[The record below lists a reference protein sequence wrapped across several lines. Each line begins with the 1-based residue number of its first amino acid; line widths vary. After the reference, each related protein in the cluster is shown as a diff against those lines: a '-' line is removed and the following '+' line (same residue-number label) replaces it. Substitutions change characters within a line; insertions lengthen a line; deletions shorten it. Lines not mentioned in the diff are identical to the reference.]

1 MSSGGTIDRM
11 LDSIPGYA
19 GYRDKERRRDSD
31 RVIREN
37 LAREYGQLAERLGR
51 LATTLA
57 DERKI
62 MAIPV
67 VDKPYKR
74 LTSFIDRVR
83 TASYGYA
90 PLFSEASVDA
100 DALDQVALFDRAL
113 ADQKE
118 TLSEQI
124 ADLEKTSPDDASF
137 KSLASEIVE
146 TIDGLHE
153 RFDKRHEVIHA
164 GKSLPTKDVVSYL
177 EPATP
182 KAAPAAYRLHETEAV
197 SYDGGNYSVAG
208 RVTVETDHGAWRA
221 FQLRGGAGDAW
232 LVVSA
237 DPSQPSYWM
246 RRVSITGG
254 LDDETVTVDGGTYN
268 RDNVQNG
275 KGEVIGAS
283 GAAANQPVRF
293 GRYRAASGDNL
304 LFAFDWG
311 SGTIALI
318 GAETNPASLD
328 VFTREK

>member
-1 MSSGGTIDRM
+1 MSSGGSIDRM

-31 RVIREN
+31 RVVREN
-37 LAREYGQLAERLGR
+37 LAREYGQLADRLGR

-62 MAIPV
+62 MAVPV
-67 VDKPYKR
+67 VDTPYKR
-74 LTSFIDRVR
+74 LTSFVDRVR

-90 PLFSEASVDA
+90 PLFSEVSVDA

-113 ADQKE
+113 ADQQK

-124 ADLEKTSPDDASF
+124 ALLEQTSPDDAAF
-137 KSLASEIVE
+137 KSKANEIVA
-146 TIDGLHE
+146 TVDGLHE

-164 GKSLPTKDVVSYL
+164 GKSLPPKDVVSYL
-177 EPATP
+177 EPARPTTP
-182 KAAPAAYRLHETEAV
+182 AQAYRLHENEAV
-197 SYDGGNYSVAG
+197 SYDGVNYSVAG
-208 RVTVETDHGAWRA
+208 RVTIETEHGAWRA

-237 DPSQPSYWM
+237 DPEQPSHWM
-246 RRVSITGG
+246 RRVSIEGEVG
-254 LDDETVTVDGGTYN
+254 DETASANGSTYN
-268 RDNVQNG
+268 RESVVSG

-283 GAAANQPVRF
+283 GAADNQPVRF
-293 GRYRAASGDNL
+293 GRYRASTGDDL

-311 SGTIALI
+311 SETLGLLGTEA
-318 GAETNPASLD
+318 NPASLD

>member
-1 MSSGGTIDRM
+1 MSSGGSIDRM

-31 RVIREN
+31 RVVREN

-90 PLFSEASVDA
+90 PLFSEVSVDA

-113 ADQKE
+113 ADQKQ
-118 TLSEQI
+118 TLSDQI
-124 ADLEKTSPDDASF
+124 ASLEQTSPDDAAF
-137 KSLASEIVE
+137 KSLANEIVATVE
-146 TIDGLHE
+146 GLHE

-164 GKSLPTKDVVSYL
+164 GKSLPPKDVVSYL
-177 EPATP
+177 EPTRP
-182 KAAPAAYRLHETEAV
+182 TTTGPAYRLHENEAV
-197 SYDGGNYSVAG
+197 SYDGVNYTVAG
-208 RVTVETDHGAWRA
+208 RVTVESDNGAWRA
-221 FQLRGGAGDAW
+221 FQLRGGTGDAW

-237 DPSQPSYWM
+237 DQAQPAHWM
-246 RRVSITGG
+246 RRVTIKGNVG
-254 LDDETVTVDGGTYN
+254 DETATANGATYN
-268 RDNVQNG
+268 RESVLSG

-283 GAAANQPVRF
+283 GAADNQPVRF
-293 GRYRAASGDNL
+293 GRYRASTGDDL
-304 LFAFDWG
+304 LIVFDWD
-311 SGTIALI
+311 SGTLALQ
-318 GAETNPASLD
+318 GAEANPASLD
-328 VFTREK
+328 VFTRET

>member
-11 LDSIPGYA
+11 LDSIPGYG

-37 LAREYGQLAERLGR
+37 LALEYGQLADRLGR

-90 PLFSEASVDA
+90 PLFSETAVDA
-100 DALDQVALFDRAL
+100 DALDQVALFDRSL
-113 ADQKE
+113 ADQKT
-118 TLSEQI
+118 TLTEQI
-124 ADLEKTSPDDASF
+124 GALEKADPDEAAF
-137 KSLASEIVE
+137 KSLASEIV
-146 TIDGLHE
+146 TTVDGLHE

-164 GKSLPTKDVVSYL
+164 GKPLPTKDVVSYL
-177 EPATP
+177 EPAKPTST
-182 KAAPAAYRLHETEAV
+182 APAYRLHENEAV
-197 SYDGGNYSVAG
+197 AYDGVNYSVAG
-208 RVTVETDHGAWRA
+208 RVSVEADHGSWRA
-221 FQLRGGAGDAW
+221 FQLRGGSGDAW

-237 DPSQPSYWM
+237 DPAQPSLWM
-246 RRVSITGG
+246 RRVAITGVM
-254 LDDETVTVDGGTYN
+254 DDESVAVEGSTYN
-268 RDNVQNG
+268 RDSVVNG

-283 GAAANQPVRF
+283 GSADNEPVRF
-293 GRYRAASGDNL
+293 GRYRAATGNEL
-304 LFAFDWG
+304 LYAFDWG
-311 SGTIALI
+311 SGILALS
-318 GAETNPASLD
+318 GVEANPASLD

>member
-1 MSSGGTIDRM
+1 MSSGGTIDQM

-31 RVIREN
+31 RLIREN
-37 LAREYGQLAERLGR
+37 LAMEYGQLADRLGR

-67 VDKPYKR
+67 VDKPFKR

-90 PLFSEASVDA
+90 PLFSGTAVDA

-113 ADQKE
+113 ADQQE
-118 TLSEQI
+118 TLTQQITALEQ
-124 ADLEKTSPDDASF
+124 TSPDDAAF
-137 KSLASEIVE
+137 KTRASEIAT
-146 TIDGLHE
+146 TIDGLHQ
-153 RFDKRHEVIHA
+153 RFDKRHEIIQA
-164 GKSLPTKDVVSYL
+164 GKALPPKDVVSYL
-177 EPATP
+177 EQP
-182 KAAPAAYRLHETEAV
+182 KSTSSAPAYRLHENEAV
-197 SYDGGNYSVAG
+197 SYDGVNYSVAG
-208 RVTVETDHGAWRA
+208 RVTIETDDGAWRA
-221 FQLRGGAGDAW
+221 FQLKGGAGDAW

-237 DPSQPSYWM
+237 DRTQPSHWM
-246 RRVSITGG
+246 RRVSIEGEVG
-254 LDDETVTVDGGTYN
+254 QESVSADGATYTLE
-268 RDNVQNG
+268 RVVNG

-283 GAAANQPVRF
+283 GAASNQPVQF
-293 GRYRAASGDNL
+293 GRYRATNGTDL

-311 SGTIALI
+311 SGAIALS
-318 GAETNPASLD
+318 GAEVNPASLD